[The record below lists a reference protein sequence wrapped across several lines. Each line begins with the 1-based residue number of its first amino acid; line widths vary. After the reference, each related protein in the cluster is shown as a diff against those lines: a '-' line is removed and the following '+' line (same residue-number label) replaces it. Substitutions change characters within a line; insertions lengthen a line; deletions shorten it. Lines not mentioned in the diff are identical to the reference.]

1 MVDLSEPL
9 KIVVMDGYTL
19 NPGDLSWEVLERL
32 GPCTIHDRTEPSLV
46 MERARDAE
54 VLLTNK
60 VILGAAAIRSLPRLR
75 YIGVLATGYNVVD
88 VAAAGERRIVVTN
101 VPEYGTASVA
111 QMTFSLLLE
120 LASGVGVHWE
130 AVKRGRWSSSPDF
143 SFHDQPQVELSG
155 LTLGIVGFGRIGR
168 AVAKLA
174 SGFGMDVL
182 VQTKTPRCG
191 DGMSYVDLDSL
202 FRTSDVVS
210 LHCPLTRETEGMVSQ
225 RRLNLMKP
233 SAFLIN
239 TARGPLVDEDALA
252 KTLNAGGIAG
262 AALDVLSTEP
272 PTEDNPLFSTVN
284 CIITP
289 HIAWATLAAR
299 KRLMELAVGNL
310 TAWMNGQ
317 PINTVG

>member
-1 MVDLSEPL
+1 MVALSEPL
-9 KIVVMDGYTL
+9 KIVVLDGYTL

-225 RRLNLMKP
+225 RRLNLMKR

>member
-9 KIVVMDGYTL
+9 KIVVLDGYTL

-225 RRLNLMKP
+225 RRLNLMKR

>member
-1 MVDLSEPL
+1 
-9 KIVVMDGYTL
+9 MDGYTL

>member
-225 RRLNLMKP
+225 RRLNLMKR

>member
-225 RRLNLMKP
+225 RRLNLMKR

-299 KRLMELAVGNL
+299 KRLMDLAVGNL